1 MKYLSQVNWQSD
13 HLGKDSLARN
23 SLKAFFVPFYNDC
36 FLGVTTGVEVAG
48 RDDEC
53 GWRTAVWTL
62 LVYMGKR
69 NVIICAVLPA
79 PVPNAL
85 REI

>member
-1 MKYLSQVNWQSD
+1 
-13 HLGKDSLARN
+13 
-23 SLKAFFVPFYNDC
+23 
-36 FLGVTTGVEVAG
+36 VTTGVEVAG

-79 PVPNAL
+79 PAPNAL